1 MSNASTIL
9 ILDNFAEIYAAALR
23 ERFPQ
28 LHLLL
33 ARKVG
38 EIAFD
43 VAQAEVL
50 IAFGIAINDELM
62 REATGLQW
70 IQSLAT
76 GVDHFLNSPYLRRET
91 LLTSARGIH
100 GNAMRET
107 VAFLMLSLARETP
120 VLVRNQ
126 LAHRRPNPSTPVK

>member
-76 GVDHFLNSPYLRRET
+76 GVDHFLNSP
-91 LLTSARGIH
+91 
-100 GNAMRET
+100 
-107 VAFLMLSLARETP
+107 
-120 VLVRNQ
+120 
-126 LAHRRPNPSTPVK
+126 